1 MKTLPLDILLYIIDL
16 LACGDNEDIKS
27 LKILSQTCKSMVP
40 LCRKH
45 FFSSL
50 FLHSELYSERFSDL
64 LSKNPDIAHYVTRLF
79 YSVYIPVSD
88 HELNIVNML
97 KEHAS
102 LKSIQLLS
110 RDPSLRPFKLD
121 WNDLSESIRSSLIF
135 LIQLPTITH
144 LDINDFKE
152 FPETVLSGC
161 SNLIDLQLQRLE
173 FSPPS
178 PEVNQVISST
188 RISTPISLR
197 MTKEIYHGLAT
208 LLNSASLVVGGPIV
222 EFSRLQKVEFVV
234 ESQDDIFQVNELI
247 KLTTLLEYFYMG
259 GE

>member
-1 MKTLPLDILLYIIDL
+1 MEEPRTTLPLDILLHIIDL
-16 LACGDNEDIKS
+16 LAGGDDKDIRS
-27 LKILSQTCKSMVP
+27 LQTLSLTCKFFVSP
-40 LCRKH
+40 CRKH
-45 FFSSL
+45 LFSSL
-50 FLHSELYSERFSDL
+50 NLHSELNSERFSDL
-64 LSKNPDIAHYVTRLF
+64 LSKNPDIARYVTSLNYR
-79 YSVYIPVSD
+79 VYDTISF
-88 HELNIVNML
+88 HELNILDML
-97 KEHAS
+97 KKHSS
-102 LKSIQLLS
+102 LQSIQLLS
-110 RDPSLRPFKLD
+110 PGSFD
-121 WNDLSESIRSSLIF
+121 WNDFPELIRSSLIF
-135 LIQLPTITH
+135 LIQLPTVSH
-144 LDINDFKE
+144 LDLIDFKG
-152 FPETVLSGC
+152 FPATALSGC

-222 EFSRLQKVEFVV
+222 DFSRLQKVEFVV

>member
-64 LSKNPDIAHYVTRLF
+64 LSKNPDIARYVTRLF

-88 HELNIVNML
+88 HELNILDML
-97 KEHAS
+97 KGHSS
-102 LKSIQLLS
+102 LQSIILS
-110 RDPSLRPFKLD
+110 SSGLD
-121 WNDLSESIRSSLIF
+121 WNNLNESIRSSLVS

-144 LDINDFKE
+144 LYTNFKG

-161 SNLIDLQLQRLE
+161 SNLIDLELGKFKLA
-173 FSPPS
+173 P
-178 PEVNQVISST
+178 PEVNQVISRT
-188 RISTPISLR
+188 KIPTPVSLH
-197 MTKEIYHGLAT
+197 IYGTAHDDLKALLVNSAT
-208 LLNSASLVVGGPIV
+208 LHAGDPIV
-222 EFSRLQKVEFVV
+222 DFSRLQKAYFLL
-234 ESQDDIFQVNELI
+234 ESQDSFFLVNGLI
-247 KLTTLLEYFYMG
+247 KVITRLEYLEIH

>member
-16 LACGDNEDIKS
+16 LAGGDDEDIES
-27 LKILSQTCKSMVP
+27 LQILSQTCKYMVP
-40 LCRKH
+40 QCRK
-45 FFSSL
+45 FLFSSL
-50 FLHSELYSERFSDL
+50 SFHSELHSERFSDL
-64 LSKNPDIAHYVTRLF
+64 LSKNPDIARYVTSLS
-79 YSVYIPVSD
+79 YEVSIPVSD
-88 HELNIVNML
+88 HELNILDML

-161 SNLIDLQLQRLE
+161 SNLIDLQLGEIKLA
-173 FSPPS
+173 P
-178 PEVNQVISST
+178 PEVNQVISRT
-188 RISTPISLR
+188 KIPTPVSLYIKR
-197 MTKEIYHGLAT
+197 KAHGLAA
-208 LLNSASLVVGGPIV
+208 LLNSANLHSGDPIV
-222 EFSRLQKVEFVV
+222 DFSRLKKAQFHLESRESFVL
-234 ESQDDIFQVNELI
+234 VNGLI
-247 KLTTLLEYFYMG
+247 KVITRLEHLKIG
-259 GE
+259 GK